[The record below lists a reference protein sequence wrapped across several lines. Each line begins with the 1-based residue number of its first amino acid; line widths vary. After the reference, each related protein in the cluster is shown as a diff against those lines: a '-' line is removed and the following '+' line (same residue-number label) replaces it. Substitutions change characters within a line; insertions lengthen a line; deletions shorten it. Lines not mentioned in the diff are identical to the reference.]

1 MNKEMLEEII
11 EQFPEIEFPMVTEI
25 FTFNE
30 DGETFLAERYGEID
44 VYCIYQEGKERAIFW
59 DTEAFR
65 MFYTGKEEDIKYL
78 YRCPEEFR

>member
-1 MNKEMLEEII
+1 MNKEMLEEFK
-11 EQFPEIEFPMVTEI
+11 EQFEEIDFTMVTEI
-25 FTFNE
+25 FTFNK
-30 DGETFLAERYGEID
+30 DGETFHAEHYGQID
-44 VYCIYQEGKERAIFW
+44 VYRIYKEGKEIAICW